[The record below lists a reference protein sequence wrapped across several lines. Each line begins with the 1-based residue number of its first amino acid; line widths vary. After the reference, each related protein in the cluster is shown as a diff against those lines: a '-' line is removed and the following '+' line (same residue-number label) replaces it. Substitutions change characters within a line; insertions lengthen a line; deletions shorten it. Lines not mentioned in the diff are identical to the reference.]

1 MNTCI
6 KCGCDDAYPS
16 LPPCPTPVDCPNPQ
30 PCAEFFN
37 AQCVRYTLPD
47 IMCGL
52 NIVVAQDSSIADALE
67 SIVLFFCTN
76 FSNSVQSVT
85 GLNTDNTDPLNPIVK
100 ISVDGITITGLG
112 TPASPLIAV
121 GGVDGSG
128 TLNYLAKWTP
138 DGSTL
143 GNSLIRDDG
152 TTIGIGIAPSSN
164 ALLNVSNASNNV
176 AVRIDQLL
184 NATATT
190 NGAYI
195 TNTGINTQENR
206 GLEISVSNSSLIN
219 TGLLTVVTANAP
231 AVGTGGTFIVTGTS
245 LSKYALRLQDGTQ
258 GSGKFLKSI
267 TANGEANWAD
277 ITAADVSGVVGG
289 SGTADYLARWTPSGT
304 QLGTGLIRDNGTN
317 VGINIAPGTIAKVT
331 VANTTVEYTVDI
343 TNGNTG
349 IGAKAGIRSITSG
362 VNGTGFNTGATFT
375 ARNNTLFNIG
385 VVGESDGASTKNIGG
400 FFTATGGTDNY
411 SIRLQDTTE
420 GVGKVLTCMTATGEA
435 NWVTPSGGVSGSGIN
450 DYVARWTP
458 DGVTL
463 GTGLIRDDNTTVSI
477 GAFPVAIYRVNIET
491 STQLY
496 GLVVKNTYSSA
507 ANTNYTG
514 IKGSAE
520 GINTVGQNV
529 GVTGYAVGN
538 SNVNIGVGGTAASFS
553 NKNVGVF
560 ASALNGVSNYAIQL
574 NDGTNALGRVLTCVG
589 VQGEANWGK
598 VTSTYTTGAS
608 GSFVVGAQT
617 ITVTN
622 GLITSIV

>member
-30 PCAEFFN
+30 PCAEFFD

-52 NIVVAQDSSIADALE
+52 NIVVAQDSSIAEALE

-100 ISVDGITITGLG
+100 VSVDGITITGLG

-121 GGVDGSG
+121 AGGVDGSG

-138 DGSTL
+138 DGNTL

-152 TTIGIGIAPSSN
+152 TT
-164 ALLNVSNASNNV
+164 V
-176 AVRIDQLL
+176 
-184 NATATT
+184 
-190 NGAYI
+190 
-195 TNTGINTQENR
+195 GINTAP
-206 GLEISVSNSSLIN
+206 VSTIQLQVLSSKTNAVVGITN
-219 TGLLTVVTANAP
+219 KATGNN
-231 AVGTGGTFIVTGTS
+231 VGV
-245 LSKYALRLQDGTQ
+245 Y
-258 GSGKFLKSI
+258 
-267 TANGEANWAD
+267 GEANGVGAGQN
-277 ITAADVSGVVGG
+277 SGVRALASGG
-289 SGTADYLARWTPSGT
+289 
-304 QLGTGLIRDNGTN
+304 
-317 VGINIAPGTIAKVT
+317 T
-331 VANTTVEYTVDI
+331 VV
-343 TNGNTG
+343 
-349 IGAKAGIRSITSG
+349 
-362 VNGTGFNTGATFT
+362 
-375 ARNNTLFNIG
+375 NIG
-385 VVGESDGASTKNIGG
+385 VYGEANGASVSGYGGSFYAINATSTNIGVIASAG
-400 FFTATGGTDNY
+400 GGTTAIGGQFSTSGAGSNY
-411 SIRLQDTTE
+411 SLKLLDGSE

-435 NWVTPSGGVSGSGIN
+435 NWVTPSGGGVSGSGIN
-450 DYVARWTP
+450 NYVARWTP
-458 DGVTL
+458 DGATL
-463 GTGLIRDDNTTVSI
+463 GTGLIRDNNTSVGI
-477 GAFPVAIYRVNIET
+477 GAAPITIYRVNIET
-491 STQLY
+491 STQLC

-514 IKGSAE
+514 INGSAE
-520 GINTVGQNV
+520 GINTVGQNI
-529 GVTGYAVGN
+529 GVAGYAAGN
-538 SNVNIGVGGTAASFS
+538 SNFNTGVSGAATSIS

-560 ASALNGVSNYAIQL
+560 ALALNGTSNYAIQL

>member
-128 TLNYLAKWTP
+128 IT
-138 DGSTL
+138 D
-143 GNSLIRDDG
+143 
-152 TTIGIGIAPSSN
+152 
-164 ALLNVSNASNNV
+164 
-176 AVRIDQLL
+176 
-184 NATATT
+184 
-190 NGAYI
+190 YI
-195 TNTGINTQENR
+195 
-206 GLEISVSNSSLIN
+206 
-219 TGLLTVVTANAP
+219 
-231 AVGTGGTFIVTGTS
+231 
-245 LSKYALRLQDGTQ
+245 
-258 GSGKFLKSI
+258 
-267 TANGEANWAD
+267 
-277 ITAADVSGVVGG
+277 
-289 SGTADYLARWTPSGT
+289 ARWTPDAT
-304 QLGTGLIRDNGTN
+304 TLGTGLIRDNGTN

-385 VVGESDGASTKNIGG
+385 VVGESDGVSTKNIGG
-400 FFTATGGTDNY
+400 FFSAIGGTNNY
-411 SIRLQDTTE
+411 SIRLQDTTEAAGRFLKSITANGEANWADITAADITGGIDGSGIADYIARWSDANTLTTGLIKDDGTNTSIGGALDVTHKLLVLNSTIANTITAYNSYIGTGNQLAINAQSFGAGTGRNIAVQGFATTNTVLNVGVKGITSGASAVNLGGWFAASGATNNYSLRLTDGTE

-435 NWVTPSGGVSGSGIN
+435 NWVTPSGGSGLTWSTITGNNPTATLAANNGYVIKNTIGGGTTDLTLPSSGVVVGDIIKISATKAGGGGFLQTWRILEGSTADIIFYSFYDITSDSEITGLKNTSPLLTFDDNVSGSYTVFKN
-450 DYVARWTP
+450 QSLTLTCVED
-458 DGVTL
+458 L
-463 GTGLIRDDNTTVSI
+463 GTGYAWNL
-477 GAFPVAIYRVNIET
+477 E
-491 STQLY
+491 L
-496 GLVVKNTYSSA
+496 
-507 ANTNYTG
+507 AN
-514 IKGSAE
+514 
-520 GINTVGQNV
+520 
-529 GVTGYAVGN
+529 
-538 SNVNIGVGGTAASFS
+538 
-553 NKNVGVF
+553 
-560 ASALNGVSNYAIQL
+560 
-574 NDGTNALGRVLTCVG
+574 
-589 VQGEANWGK
+589 GK
-598 VTSTYTTGAS
+598 VIS
-608 GSFVVGAQT
+608 
-617 ITVTN
+617 
-622 GLITSIV
+622 

>member
-85 GLNTDNTDPLNPIVK
+85 GLNTDNTDPVNPIVK

-121 GGVDGSG
+121 GGIDGSG
-128 TLNYLAKWTP
+128 IADYVARWSDANTLTTGLIKDNGTNTSIGGALDVTHKLLVLNSTIANSVTSYNSYAGAGNQLAVNAQSF
-138 DGSTL
+138 GA
-143 GNSLIRDDG
+143 G
-152 TTIGIGIAPSSN
+152 TGRNIGVQGI
-164 ALLNVSNASNNV
+164 
-176 AVRIDQLL
+176 
-184 NATATT
+184 ATT
-190 NGAYI
+190 NTVLNVGVKGITSGASAVNLGGWFAASGA
-195 TNTGINTQENR
+195 TNNY
-206 GLEISVSNSSLIN
+206 S
-219 TGLLTVVTANAP
+219 
-231 AVGTGGTFIVTGTS
+231 
-245 LSKYALRLQDGTQ
+245 LRLTDGSEA
-258 GSGKFLKSI
+258 SGRFLKSV

-420 GVGKVLTCMTATGEA
+420 GVGKVLTCMTATGDA
-435 NWVTPSGGVSGSGIN
+435 NWVTPSSGSGLTWSTITGASPTATLAANNGYVIRDTSGAFTDLTLPSSGVVVGDIIKISATKEGGGGTLSTWRILEGSTTDVIFYSFYDITTDSEITGLKNTSPLLTFDDNVSGSYTVFKN
-450 DYVARWTP
+450 QSLTLTCVED
-458 DGVTL
+458 L
-463 GTGLIRDDNTTVSI
+463 GTGYAWNL
-477 GAFPVAIYRVNIET
+477 E
-491 STQLY
+491 L
-496 GLVVKNTYSSA
+496 
-507 ANTNYTG
+507 AN
-514 IKGSAE
+514 
-520 GINTVGQNV
+520 
-529 GVTGYAVGN
+529 
-538 SNVNIGVGGTAASFS
+538 
-553 NKNVGVF
+553 
-560 ASALNGVSNYAIQL
+560 
-574 NDGTNALGRVLTCVG
+574 
-589 VQGEANWGK
+589 GK
-598 VTSTYTTGAS
+598 VIS
-608 GSFVVGAQT
+608 
-617 ITVTN
+617 
-622 GLITSIV
+622 